1 MTCPD
6 ILIVMQSLYNYGPL
20 IRAPSLEQ
28 GEGPHR
34 ESEIVLG
41 MWHMISSPVTS
52 SRDNN
57 SVQPKYHRD
66 HQRSAQF
73 EFMTLIINK
82 ASYGG
87 RILREQ
93 MKNTLPFWDH
103 FSFHSAHVSCA
114 QNVTQLIGINEAGIH
129 HFVSQSQTPWA
140 DGSRRIRAPSGSN
153 LCRVIGKTAQKK
165 GRVVASYEWI
175 ILQQCRKQ
183 KPLFIDTTNVKRRA
197 NFNWL
202 VLNQFSLQFAIISL
216 LCAQTELACDSL
228 LITLCTVYTNNS
240 ISSTHRYKHRIEPR
254 LKGKMFLRNHDTTD
268 WRSQ

>member
-1 MTCPD
+1 MGLLFYFTW
-6 ILIVMQSLYNYGPL
+6 
-20 IRAPSLEQ
+20 A
-28 GEGPHR
+28 
-34 ESEIVLG
+34 
-41 MWHMISSPVTS
+41 
-52 SRDNN
+52 
-57 SVQPKYHRD
+57 
-66 HQRSAQF
+66 
-73 EFMTLIINK
+73 
-82 ASYGG
+82 
-87 RILREQ
+87 
-93 MKNTLPFWDH
+93 NTDGDGDKMRYYEP
-103 FSFHSAHVSCA
+103 
-114 QNVTQLIGINEAGIH
+114 LIGINEAGIH